1 MHTETKKNMSTYTWE
16 SIVPSDPSSTQVRV
30 IEDKGSGPLIP
41 RDLILT
47 KDEFCGLHIPARSE
61 RTLNAIMVNEL
72 AREKREKEEAKKKA
86 DESSALRR
94 TKIAS
99 AQDTWPGKTIVS
111 HAVRH
116 LCMHKNGRMCTAS
129 RMCSKGVRSPVVHVW
144 APTDS
149 TPEDLRKIAVDT
161 HNRNIDDSEKAG
173 EAGEAGEA
181 REARGSRGGY
191 RSRRRSRRRGRKLRK
206 RTRKH

>member
-1 MHTETKKNMSTYTWE
+1 MSTYTWK
-16 SIVPSDPSSTQVRV
+16 SIDPSDPSSTQVRV

-47 KDEFCGLHIPARSE
+47 QAEFCGLHIPARSE

-99 AQDTWPGKTIVS
+99 AQATWPGKTIVS

-116 LCMHKNGRMCTAS
+116 VCMHKDGRMCTAS
-129 RMCSKGVRSPVVHVW
+129 RMCSKGVWSPVVHVW

-149 TPEDLRKIAVDT
+149 TPKDLRKIAVDT
-161 HNRNIDDSEKAG
+161 HNGEVSRFILSDSDSDSE
-173 EAGEAGEA
+173 EAG
-181 REARGSRGGY
+181 EARGSRGGY

>member
-1 MHTETKKNMSTYTWE
+1 
-16 SIVPSDPSSTQVRV
+16 
-30 IEDKGSGPLIP
+30 
-41 RDLILT
+41 
-47 KDEFCGLHIPARSE
+47 
-61 RTLNAIMVNEL
+61 MVNEL

-173 EAGEAGEA
+173 EAGEA
-181 REARGSRGGY
+181 RGSRGGY
-191 RSRRRSRRRGRKLRK
+191 RSRRRSRRRVRKSRL